1 MEPNVRKILEEHSS
15 LPLSLTAAARILEI
29 SYRNIEL
36 LIKNNKLKVIETNEG
51 MGVPVSEILR
61 ISDLRIR

>member
-15 LPLSLTAAARILEI
+15 LPLSLTTAARILEI
-29 SYRNIEL
+29 RYREVEW
-36 LIKNNKLKVIETNEG
+36 LIKTNQLKVIETNEG

-61 ISDLRIR
+61 VSDLRMR